1 MTRFNLNRQAGFT
14 LSEVLIAVAI
24 FVIAIFAIL
33 QLVNQ
38 SIQLVRAMQEQRP
51 DLGALAGKTLIELP
65 APDGELS
72 SGLSD
77 PVDEDFGGNGGGN
90 LAL

>member
-1 MTRFNLNRQAGFT
+1 VTRFNLNRQAGFT

-38 SIQLVRAMQEQRP
+38 SMQLEQAVLSMFSRP
-51 DLGALAGKTLIELP
+51 KPPNPVVAPALPSPTAC
-65 APDGELS
+65 
-72 SGLSD
+72 SD
-77 PVDEDFGGNGGGN
+77 
-90 LAL
+90 